1 MKKYFMIPFLVVMI
15 FTACQ
20 QKKEENT
27 ETIPKTEINP
37 LSGSWK
43 MQEIQYIY
51 ADTTYIGKPITYGT
65 FLFTTKR
72 YSLLYNPWTSE
83 RKAFKELSKPTDE
96 EIIGAFK
103 SIVFNSGGYTY
114 TDSTVT
120 TTADMAKVPGFEGG
134 NQFYT
139 YQIDGSKLDIMM
151 FDETYPNGDKPEWFG
166 KLKILF
172 KLIKE

>member
-43 MQEIQYIY
+43 MQEIHYIY

-65 FLFTTKR
+65 FLFTTKSSV
-72 YSLLYNPWTSE
+72 YTTSSLF
-83 RKAFKELSKPTDE
+83 RLSL
-96 EIIGAFK
+96 I
-103 SIVFNSGGYTY
+103 
-114 TDSTVT
+114 
-120 TTADMAKVPGFEGG
+120 
-134 NQFYT
+134 
-139 YQIDGSKLDIMM
+139 
-151 FDETYPNGDKPEWFG
+151 
-166 KLKILF
+166 LKR
-172 KLIKE
+172 